1 MDLTKEVLAARIEAW
16 EGKWRELVA
25 EANCAHGH
33 IEECRMLLDL
43 LERDEPE
50 PEPEPIPLRA
60 E

>member
-1 MDLTKEVLAARIEAW
+1 MELTKEVLATRIEAW

-33 IEECRMLLDL
+33 IEECKALLAL
-43 LERDEPE
+43 LEQEEPE
-50 PEPEPIPLRA
+50 PGPILLRA